1 VVVTKKW
8 GEILSGSKNI
18 LIKGARV
25 NNLKNITV
33 EIPRKQLVVITGV
46 SGSGKSS
53 LAFDTLYAEGQRRY
67 VESLSSYAR
76 QFLDRMEK
84 PDVDYIHGI
93 SPALA
98 IEQRKASGN
107 PRSTVGTI
115 TEIYDYLKLLFARA
129 GKTYSPISGELVTR
143 DRITDVVNYI
153 LQQPDGAKVYLA
165 ARVKVRSQGYKKE
178 LEVTL
183 QKGFSRM
190 WIDGRV
196 EDIEAML
203 EAKPPKKAEDFLLLI
218 DRLAMSH
225 DDEEGLAFRLSDSV
239 QTAYQEGFGACLVK
253 VDEGEW
259 KEFSE
264 RFERDGM
271 SFEVP
276 SVDLFSFNNPYG
288 ACKSC
293 EGFGRILGID
303 EDLVIP
309 NRSLSIYEGAVAPW
323 RGEQMQEYNN
333 EFIAEASKHN
343 FPIHRPWHALSEEDK
358 DKVRDGLGKAWGYT
372 KFFTYLGSQLHKIQN
387 RVMLSRY
394 RGYTRCPECK
404 GSRIRKDA
412 SYVKVGGQAIGNLLG
427 MEITELQRTVAGL
440 DLDARDRVVT
450 ARILNEIN
458 NRLDFLVRVGV
469 GYLTLNRQIHSLS
482 GGEMQRIKLSTSLGS
497 GLVGAMYILDEP
509 SIGLHPRDT
518 DRLISVMESLR
529 DKGNTVIVVEHDEA
543 VIRRAD
549 YLIDMG
555 PGAGELGGEV
565 VFAGTSD
572 DLLDSDS
579 LTALYLT
586 GRDEIALPRVRRK
599 KVNSIR
605 LYGAME
611 NNLKNV
617 DIEVPL
623 QAMTVVTGVSGSGK
637 STLITK
643 ILYPAVKRQIDAYG
657 EKPGHFDRL
666 EGDLQEI
673 GNVEMVDQSPIGRSA
688 RSNPVTYIKA
698 YDAIRDLY
706 ADQPAAKVA
715 DMKASHFSFNV
726 EGGRCETC
734 KGEGFVTIEMQFLPD
749 ITLKCEEC
757 NGRRFRKPVL
767 QVKYKGKNIDDVL
780 NMTINEATEFFVDE
794 PKIVNKLAIL
804 NRVGLGY
811 LRMGQSSSTLSGGEA
826 QRVKLAFFLSQG
838 REKKG
843 TLYIFDEPTTGLH
856 FEDIKKL
863 LIAMNELVER
873 GNTILVVEHNLEM
886 IKCAD
891 WLIDLGP
898 EGGDKGGNLVYQGPP
913 AGLLDVEESQTAP
926 FLRDKL
932 EGHAQPASGGNGAAK
947 AKVKAKGT
955 AKR

>member
-1 VVVTKKW
+1 M
-8 GEILSGSKNI
+8 SGIKNI

-33 EIPRKQLVVITGV
+33 EIPRKKLVVITGV

-84 PDVDYIHGI
+84 PDVDYIQGI

-107 PRSTVGTI
+107 PRSTVGTL
-115 TEIYDYLKLLFARA
+115 TEIYDFLKLLFARA
-129 GKTYSPISGELVTR
+129 GKTYSPISGDLVTR
-143 DRITDVVNYI
+143 DQVSDVVNYI
-153 LQQPDGAKVYLA
+153 LKQEEGAKIFLA
-165 ARVKVRSQGYKKE
+165 SRVKIRSQGYKKE

-190 WIDGRV
+190 WVDGRV
-196 EDIEAML
+196 EDIEGML
-203 EAKPPKKAEDFLLLI
+203 EGKLPKKAEDFLLLI
-218 DRLAMSH
+218 DRLVMSH
-225 DDEEGLAFRLSDSV
+225 DDDEGLAFRLSDSV
-239 QTAYQEGFGACLVK
+239 QTAYQEGFGSCLVK
-253 VDEGEW
+253 VDDGEW

-264 RFERDGM
+264 KFERDGIA
-271 SFEVP
+271 FEAP

-288 ACKSC
+288 ACKAC

-309 NRSLSIYEGAVAPW
+309 NRTLSIFESAVAPW
-323 RGEQMQEYNN
+323 RGEHMQEYLQ
-333 EFIAEASKHN
+333 EFLKEAAKHD
-343 FPIHRPWHALSEEDK
+343 FPIHRPWHALTEEQK
-358 DKVRDGLGKAWGYT
+358 DKVRDGLGKAWGYNQ
-372 KFFTYLGSQLHKIQN
+372 FFTFLGGQLHKIQN

-412 SYVKVGGQAIGNLLG
+412 SYVKVGGQSIGNLLG
-427 MEITELQRTVAGL
+427 MEITDLQ
-440 DLDARDRVVT
+440 VVIDNLQMDERERHIA
-450 ARILNEIN
+450 ARILHEIK
-458 NRLDFLVRVGV
+458 NRLEFLVRVGV

-518 DRLISVMESLR
+518 ERLISVVERLR

-543 VIRRAD
+543 MIRRAD

-572 DLLDSDS
+572 ELLQSDS
-579 LTALYLT
+579 LTSRYLT
-586 GRDEIALPRVRRK
+586 GREEIALPKVRRK
-599 KVNSIR
+599 KINSIR
-605 LYGAME
+605 LLGAME

-617 DIEVPL
+617 SIEVPL

-657 EKPGHFDRL
+657 EKPGHFDKL
-666 EGDLQEI
+666 EGDLDQI

-715 DMKASHFSFNV
+715 DMKAGHFSFNV

-757 NGRRFRKPVL
+757 HGRRFRKPVL
-767 QVKYKGKNIDDVL
+767 QVKYKGKNIDDIL
-780 NMTINEATEFFVDE
+780 NMTINEASEFFVDE
-794 PKIVNKLAIL
+794 PKIVNKLTIL

-838 REKKG
+838 KDKKG
-843 TLYIFDEPTTGLH
+843 TIYIFDEPTTGLH

-863 LIAMNELVER
+863 LFAMNELVER
-873 GNTILVVEHNLEM
+873 GNTVLVVEHNLEM

-898 EGGDKGGNLVYQGPP
+898 EGGDKGGQLVYQGPP
-913 AGLLDVEESQTAP
+913 LGILDCAESKTGP
-926 FLRDKL
+926 FLREKL
-932 EGHAQPASGGNGAAK
+932 IP
-947 AKVKAKGT
+947 AKV
-955 AKR
+955 

>member
-1 VVVTKKW
+1 
-8 GEILSGSKNI
+8 LSGIKNI

-33 EIPRKQLVVITGV
+33 EIPRKKLVVITGV

-84 PDVDYIHGI
+84 PDVDYIQGI

-107 PRSTVGTI
+107 PRSTVGTL
-115 TEIYDYLKLLFARA
+115 TEIYDFLKLLFARA
-129 GKTYSPISGELVTR
+129 GKTYSPISGDLVTR
-143 DRITDVVNYI
+143 DQVSDVVNYI
-153 LQQPDGAKVYLA
+153 LKQEEGAKIFLA
-165 ARVKVRSQGYKKE
+165 SRVKIRSQGYKKE

-190 WIDGRV
+190 WVDGRV
-196 EDIEAML
+196 EDIEGML
-203 EAKPPKKAEDFLLLI
+203 EGKLPKKAEDFLLLI
-218 DRLAMSH
+218 DRLVMSH
-225 DDEEGLAFRLSDSV
+225 DDDEGLAFRLSDSV
-239 QTAYQEGFGACLVK
+239 QTAYQEGFGSCLVK
-253 VDEGEW
+253 VDDGEW

-264 RFERDGM
+264 KFERDGIA
-271 SFEVP
+271 FEAP

-288 ACKSC
+288 ACKAC

-309 NRSLSIYEGAVAPW
+309 NRTLSIFESAVAPW
-323 RGEQMQEYNN
+323 RGEHMQEYLQ
-333 EFIAEASKHN
+333 EFLKEAAKHD
-343 FPIHRPWHALSEEDK
+343 FPIHRPWHALTEEQK
-358 DKVRDGLGKAWGYT
+358 DKVRDGLGKAWGYNQ
-372 KFFTYLGSQLHKIQN
+372 FFTFLGGQLHKIQN

-412 SYVKVGGQAIGNLLG
+412 SYVKVGGQSIGNLLG
-427 MEITELQRTVAGL
+427 MEITDLQ
-440 DLDARDRVVT
+440 VVIDNLQMDERERHIA
-450 ARILNEIN
+450 ARILHEIK
-458 NRLDFLVRVGV
+458 NRLEFLVRVGV

-518 DRLISVMESLR
+518 ERLISVVERLR

-543 VIRRAD
+543 MIRRAD

-572 DLLDSDS
+572 ELLQSDS
-579 LTALYLT
+579 LTSRYLT
-586 GRDEIALPRVRRK
+586 GREEIALPKVRRK
-599 KVNSIR
+599 KINSIR
-605 LYGAME
+605 LLGAME

-617 DIEVPL
+617 SIEVPL

-657 EKPGHFDRL
+657 EKPGHFDKL
-666 EGDLQEI
+666 EGDLDQI

-715 DMKASHFSFNV
+715 DMKAGHFSFNV

-757 NGRRFRKPVL
+757 HGRRFRKPVL
-767 QVKYKGKNIDDVL
+767 QVKYKGKNIDDIL
-780 NMTINEATEFFVDE
+780 NMTINEASEFFVDE
-794 PKIVNKLAIL
+794 PKIVNKLTIL

-838 REKKG
+838 KDKKG
-843 TLYIFDEPTTGLH
+843 TIYIFDEPTTGLH

-863 LIAMNELVER
+863 LFAMNELVER
-873 GNTILVVEHNLEM
+873 GNTVLVVEHNLEM

-898 EGGDKGGNLVYQGPP
+898 EGGDKGGQLVYQGPP
-913 AGLLDVEESQTAP
+913 LGILDCAESKTGP
-926 FLRDKL
+926 FLREKL
-932 EGHAQPASGGNGAAK
+932 IP
-947 AKVKAKGT
+947 AKV
-955 AKR
+955 

>member
-1 VVVTKKW
+1 M
-8 GEILSGSKNI
+8 SGIKNI

-84 PDVDYIHGI
+84 PDVDYIQGI

-107 PRSTVGTI
+107 PRSTVGTL
-115 TEIYDYLKLLFARA
+115 TEIYDFLKLLFARA
-129 GKTYSPISGELVTR
+129 GKTYSPISGDLVTR
-143 DRITDVVNYI
+143 DQVSDVVNYI
-153 LQQPDGAKVYLA
+153 LKQEEGAKVYLA
-165 ARVKVRSQGYKKE
+165 SKVKIRSQGYKKE

-190 WIDGRV
+190 WVDGRV
-196 EDIEAML
+196 EDIEGML
-203 EAKPPKKAEDFLLLI
+203 EGKLPKKAEDFLLLI
-218 DRLAMSH
+218 DRLAMTH
-225 DDEEGLAFRLSDSV
+225 DDDEALAFRLSDSV
-239 QTAYQEGFGACLVK
+239 QTAYQEGFGSCIVK
-253 VDEGEW
+253 VDDGEW

-264 RFERDGM
+264 KFERDGIA
-271 SFEVP
+271 FEAP

-288 ACKSC
+288 ACKAC

-309 NRSLSIYEGAVAPW
+309 NRTLSLFESAVAPW
-323 RGEQMQEYNN
+323 RGEHMQEYLQ
-333 EFIAEASKHN
+333 EFLKEAAKHD
-343 FPIHRPWHALSEEDK
+343 FPIHRPWHALTEEQK
-358 DKVRDGLGKAWGYT
+358 DKVRDGLGKAWGYNQ
-372 KFFTYLGSQLHKIQN
+372 FFTFLGSQLHKIQN

-412 SYVKVGGQAIGNLLG
+412 SYVKVGGQNIGALLG
-427 MEITELQRTVAGL
+427 MEITDLQVVIENLQL
-440 DLDARDRVVT
+440 DERERHIA
-450 ARILNEIN
+450 ARILNEIK
-458 NRLDFLVRVGV
+458 NRLEFLVRVGV

-518 DRLISVMESLR
+518 ERLISVVERLR

-543 VIRRAD
+543 MIRRAD

-572 DLLDSDS
+572 ELLKSDS
-579 LTALYLT
+579 LTSRYLT
-586 GRDEIALPRVRRK
+586 GREEIPLPKVRRK
-599 KVNSIR
+599 KINSIR
-605 LYGAME
+605 LLGAME

-617 DIEVPL
+617 SIEVPL

-657 EKPGHFDRL
+657 EKPGHFDKL
-666 EGDLQEI
+666 EGDLDQI

-715 DMKASHFSFNV
+715 DMKAGHFSFNV

-757 NGRRFRKPVL
+757 HGRRFRKPVL

-780 NMTINEATEFFVDE
+780 NMTINEASEFFVDE
-794 PKIVNKLAIL
+794 PKIVSKLSIL

-838 REKKG
+838 KDKKG
-843 TLYIFDEPTTGLH
+843 TMYIFDEPTTGLH

-863 LIAMNELVER
+863 LYAMNELVER
-873 GNTILVVEHNLEM
+873 GNTVLVVEHNLEM

-898 EGGDKGGNLVYQGPP
+898 EGGDKGGQLVYQGPP
-913 AGLLDVEESQTAP
+913 LGILDCAESKTGP
-926 FLRDKL
+926 FLREKL
-932 EGHAQPASGGNGAAK
+932 IP
-947 AKVKAKGT
+947 VKA
-955 AKR
+955 

>member
-1 VVVTKKW
+1 MPRDPRIVLRRHLGVVTNK
-8 GEILSGSKNI
+8 GAEILSGTKNI

-25 NNLKNITV
+25 NNLKNVTV
-33 EIPRKQLVVITGV
+33 EIPRRQLVVVTGV

-84 PDVDYIHGI
+84 PDVDYIQGI

-107 PRSTVGTI
+107 PRSTVGTL

-129 GKTYSPISGELVTR
+129 GRTYSPISGELVTR
-143 DRITDVVNYI
+143 DQVSDVVAYI
-153 LQQPDGAKVYLA
+153 LRQPDGAKVYIA
-165 ARVKVRSQGYKKE
+165 SRIKVRTQGYKKE

-183 QKGFSRM
+183 QKGFSRI
-190 WIDGRV
+190 WVDGRV
-196 EDIEAML
+196 EDIEGML
-203 EAKPPKKAEDFLLLI
+203 ETKLPKNATEFLLLI

-225 DDEEGLAFRLSDSV
+225 DDPDGMAFRLSDSV
-239 QTAYQEGFGACLVK
+239 QTAYQEGFGSCLVK
-253 VDEGEW
+253 VDDGDW

-271 SFEVP
+271 AFEVP
-276 SVDLFSFNNPYG
+276 SVDFFAFNNPYG
-288 ACKSC
+288 ACKAC

-309 NRSLSIYEGAVAPW
+309 NRALSVYEGAVAPW
-323 RGEQMQEYNN
+323 RGEHMQEYQQ
-333 EFIAEASKHN
+333 EFLKEAAKTD
-343 FPIHRPWHALSEEDK
+343 FPIHRPWHALTEEEK
-358 DKVRDGLGKAWGYT
+358 DQVRDGLGKAWGYNQ
-372 KFFTYLGSQLHKIQN
+372 FFTFLGGQLHKIQN

-412 SYVKVGGQAIGNLLG
+412 AYVKVDGRTIGELLSMEVTDLQKAID
-427 MEITELQRTVAGL
+427 GL
-440 DLDARDRVVT
+440 RLDERDSKIA
-450 ARILNEIN
+450 ARILNEIRT
-458 NRLDFLVRVGV
+458 RLDFIVKVGV
-469 GYLTLNRQIHSLS
+469 GYLTLNRQIHTLS

-518 DRLISVMESLR
+518 DRLIAVMESLR

-543 VIRRAD
+543 VIRKAD

-565 VFAGTSD
+565 VFAGTSEA
-572 DLLDSDS
+572 LLDSDS
-579 LTALYLT
+579 LTARYLT
-586 GRDEIALPRVRRK
+586 GRDAIALPKVRRK

-643 ILYPAVKRQIDAYG
+643 ILYPAVKRQIDAFG
-657 EKPGHFDRL
+657 EKPGHFNRL
-666 EGDLQEI
+666 EGDLDQI

-698 YDAIRDLY
+698 YDAIRDLF
-706 ADQPAAKVA
+706 AAQPAAQVA
-715 DMKASHFSFNV
+715 DMKPGHFSFNV

-734 KGEGFVTIEMQFLPD
+734 KGEGYVVIEMQFLPD
-749 ITLKCEEC
+749 ITLRCEEC
-757 NGRRFRKPVL
+757 NGKRFRKPVL

-780 NMTINEATEFFVDE
+780 NMTINEAEEFFKEE
-794 PKIVNKLAIL
+794 PKIASKLSIL
-804 NRVGLGY
+804 SRVGLGY

-863 LIAMNELVER
+863 LTAMNELVER
-873 GNTILVVEHNLEM
+873 GGTVLVVEHNLEM
-886 IKCAD
+886 IKTAD

-898 EGGDKGGNLVYQGPP
+898 EGGDRGGHLVYQGPP
-913 AGLLDVEESQTAP
+913 AGLLEVAESRTAP
-926 FLRDKL
+926 YLKDKL
-932 EGHAQPASGGNGAAK
+932 
-947 AKVKAKGT
+947 
-955 AKR
+955 

>member
-1 VVVTKKW
+1 
-8 GEILSGSKNI
+8 LSGIKNI

-33 EIPRKQLVVITGV
+33 EIPRKKLVVITGV

-76 QFLDRMEK
+76 QFLARMEK
-84 PDVDYIHGI
+84 PDVDYIQGI

-107 PRSTVGTI
+107 PRSTVGTL
-115 TEIYDYLKLLFARA
+115 TEVYDYLKLLFARA
-129 GKTYSPISGELVTR
+129 GKTYSPISGALVTR
-143 DRITDVVNYI
+143 DRVSDVVNYI
-153 LQQPDGAKVYLA
+153 MEQPDDHKVYVV
-165 ARVKVRSQGYKKE
+165 ARVPVRSQGYKKE
-178 LEVTL
+178 LEVAL
-183 QKGFSRM
+183 QKGFSRI

-196 EDIEAML
+196 EDIEGIL
-203 EAKPPKKAEDFLLLI
+203 EGKLPKKATDFLLLI
-218 DRLAMSH
+218 DRLSMQH
-225 DDEEGLAFRLSDSV
+225 DDKDALLFRLSDSV
-239 QTAYQEGFGACLVK
+239 LTAYQEGNGSCMVK
-253 VDEGEW
+253 VNDGDW

-264 RFERDGM
+264 RFERDGIT
-271 SFEVP
+271 FETP
-276 SVDLFSFNNPYG
+276 SVDLFSFNNPFG
-288 ACKSC
+288 ACKAC

-309 NRSLSIYEGAVAPW
+309 NRSLSIFESAVAPW
-323 RGEQMQEYNN
+323 RGEQMQEYNQA
-333 EFIAEASKHN
+333 FIAEASKHN
-343 FPIHRPWHALSEEDK
+343 FPIHRPWHALSEAEK
-358 DKVRDGLGKAWGYT
+358 DQVRDGLGKAWGYSQ
-372 KFFTYLGSQLHKIQN
+372 FFTYLGGQLHKIQN

-412 SYVKVGGQAIGNLLG
+412 GYVKVDGRAIGELLG
-427 MEITELQRTVAGL
+427 MELTELQKVMQGMQL
-440 DLDARDRVVT
+440 DDRAQQIAAR
-450 ARILNEIN
+450 LLHEIN
-458 NRLDFLVRVGV
+458 TRLDFLVHVGV
-469 GYLTLNRQIHSLS
+469 GYLSLNRQIHTLS

-529 DKGNTVIVVEHDEA
+529 DKGNTVIVVEHDES

-572 DLLDSDS
+572 ELLASDS
-579 LTALYLT
+579 LTSMYLT
-586 GRDEIALPRVRRK
+586 GRDEIALPKFRRK

-605 LYGAME
+605 LVGAME

-617 DIEVPL
+617 SIEVPL

-657 EKPGHFDRL
+657 EKPGHFERL
-666 EGDLQEI
+666 EGDISEI

-698 YDAIRDLY
+698 YDAIRELY
-706 ADQPAAKVA
+706 AEQPAAKVG
-715 DMKASHFSFNV
+715 DMKAGFFSFNV

-749 ITLKCEEC
+749 ITLKCDEC

-767 QVKYKGKNIDDVL
+767 LVKYKGKNIDDVL
-780 NMTINEATEFFVDE
+780 KMTIQEAGVFFGDH
-794 PKIVNKLAIL
+794 PKIASKLEIL

-838 REKKG
+838 KEKKG

-856 FEDIKKL
+856 FDDIKKL
-863 LIAMNELVER
+863 LYAMNELVER
-873 GNTILVVEHNLEM
+873 GNTVLVVEHNLEM

-898 EGGDKGGNLVYQGPP
+898 EGGDRGGNLVYQGPP
-913 AGLLDVEESQTAP
+913 EGIIGLEGSQTAP
-926 FLRDKL
+926 FLAEKL
-932 EGHAQPASGGNGAAK
+932 MAK
-947 AKVKAKGT
+947 SPLSPVGSTPKQEKS
-955 AKR
+955 

>member
-1 VVVTKKW
+1 
-8 GEILSGSKNI
+8 LSGIKNI
-18 LIKGARV
+18 FIKGARV

-33 EIPRKQLVVITGV
+33 EIPRKKLVVITGV

-84 PDVDYIHGI
+84 PDVDYIQGI

-107 PRSTVGTI
+107 PRSTVGTL
-115 TEIYDYLKLLFARA
+115 TEVYDYLKLLFARV
-129 GKTYSPISGELVTR
+129 GKTYSPVSGELVTR
-143 DRITDVVNYI
+143 DRVSDVVNYI
-153 LQQPDGAKVYLA
+153 VEQPEDTKVYLA
-165 ARVKVRSQGYKKE
+165 AKVKIRSDGYKKE
-178 LEVTL
+178 LEVAL
-183 QKGFSRM
+183 QKGFSR
-190 WIDGRV
+190 IYVDGRV
-196 EDIEAML
+196 EDIEGML
-203 EAKPPKKAEDFLLLI
+203 DTKLPKKATDFLLLI
-218 DRLAMSH
+218 DRLAVKH
-225 DDEEGLAFRLSDSV
+225 DDREALAFRLSDSV
-239 QTAYQEGFGACLVK
+239 QTAYQEGSGSCVVK
-253 VDEGEW
+253 VNEGEW

-264 RFERDGM
+264 RFERDGI

-276 SVDLFSFNNPYG
+276 TVDLFSFNNPYG
-288 ACKSC
+288 ACKAC

-309 NRSLSIYEGAVAPW
+309 NRSLSIFESAVAAW
-323 RGEQMQEYNN
+323 RGEQMQEYNQ
-333 EFIAEASKHN
+333 EFIKEATKHD
-343 FPIHRPWHALSEEDK
+343 FPIHRPWHALSEAQK
-358 DKVRDGLGKAWGYT
+358 DQVRDGIGKAWGYNQ
-372 KFFTYLGSQLHKIQN
+372 FFTYLGGQLHKIQN

-412 SYVKVGGQAIGNLLG
+412 SYVKVAGYNIGELLG
-427 MEITELQRTVAGL
+427 KELTELQAIMLGL
-440 DLDARDRVVT
+440 QLDERDLKIATR
-450 ARILNEIN
+450 LMSEIQ
-458 NRLDFLVRVGV
+458 NRLEFLVRVGV

-518 DRLISVMESLR
+518 DRLISVMERLR
-529 DKGNTVIVVEHDEA
+529 EKGNTVIVVEHDEA

-565 VFAGTSD
+565 VFAGTSAE
-572 DLLDSDS
+572 LLASDS
-579 LTALYLT
+579 LTSMYLT
-586 GRDEIALPRVRRK
+586 GRDEIPLPKFRRK

-605 LYGAME
+605 LIGAME

-617 DIEVPL
+617 SIEVPL

-657 EKPGHFDRL
+657 EKPGHFERL
-666 EGDLQEI
+666 EGDIDQI

-706 ADQPAAKVA
+706 ADQPAAKVG
-715 DMKASHFSFNV
+715 DMKAGHFSFNV

-749 ITLKCEEC
+749 ITLKCDEC
-757 NGRRFRKPVL
+757 QGRRFRKPVL
-767 QVKYKGKNIDDVL
+767 LVKYKGKNIDDVL
-780 NMTINEATEFFVDE
+780 NMTIHEAGEFFVDE
-794 PKIVNKLAIL
+794 PKIVSKLEIL

-838 REKKG
+838 KEKKG

-863 LIAMNELVER
+863 LFAMNELVER
-873 GNTILVVEHNLEM
+873 GNTVLVVEHNLEM

-898 EGGDKGGNLVYQGPP
+898 EGGDRGGNLLYQGAPEGIVGV
-913 AGLLDVEESQTAP
+913 AESHTAP
-926 FLRDKL
+926 FLVEKL
-932 EGHAQPASGGNGAAK
+932 FPKKEEASSTSVPKTSKAVKGAA
-947 AKVKAKGT
+947 AKG
-955 AKR
+955 K

>member
-1 VVVTKKW
+1 M
-8 GEILSGSKNI
+8 SGIKNI
-18 LIKGARV
+18 FIKGARV

-84 PDVDYIHGI
+84 PDVDYIQGI

-107 PRSTVGTI
+107 PRSTVGTL
-115 TEIYDYLKLLFARA
+115 TEVYDYLKLLFARV
-129 GKTYSPISGELVTR
+129 GKTYSPKSGELVTR
-143 DRITDVVNYI
+143 DRISDVVNYI
-153 LQQPDGAKVYLA
+153 MEQPDDAKVYLA
-165 ARVKVRSQGYKKE
+165 ARVAVRSQGFKKE

-183 QKGFSRM
+183 QKGFSRI
-190 WIDGRV
+190 WVDGRV
-196 EDIEAML
+196 EDIEGML
-203 EAKPPKKAEDFLLLI
+203 EGKLPKKADNFLLLI
-218 DRLAMSH
+218 DRLVMQH
-225 DDEEGLAFRLSDSV
+225 GDDEALAFRLSDSV
-239 QTAYQEGFGACLVK
+239 QTAYQEGHGSCLVK
-253 VDEGEW
+253 VGEGEW

-271 SFEVP
+271 QFEVP

-288 ACKSC
+288 ACKAC
-293 EGFGRILGID
+293 EGYGRILGID

-309 NRSLSIYEGAVAPW
+309 NRSLSIFEGAVAAW
-323 RGEQMQEYNN
+323 RGEQMQEYNQA
-333 EFIAEASKHN
+333 FIAEASKHD
-343 FPIHRPWHALSEEDK
+343 FPIHRPWHALSEADK
-358 DKVRDGLGKAWGYT
+358 DKVRTGLGTAWGYQQ
-372 KFFTYLGSQLHKIQN
+372 FFTYLGGQLHKIQN

-412 SYVKVGGQAIGNLLG
+412 SYVKVDGLVIGDLLG
-427 MEITELQRTVAGL
+427 MEITDLQRAIQGL
-440 DLDARDRVVT
+440 QLDDRDRAIA
-450 ARILNEIN
+450 ARLLHEIGS
-458 NRLDFLVRVGV
+458 RLDFLVLVGV
-469 GYLTLNRQIHSLS
+469 GYLSLNRQIHTLS

-518 DRLISVMESLR
+518 DRLISVMKSLR

-543 VIRRAD
+543 VIRNAD

-565 VFAGTSD
+565 VFAGTSAE
-572 DLLDSDS
+572 LLASDS
-579 LTALYLT
+579 LTSMYLT
-586 GRDEIALPRVRRK
+586 GRDEIALPKVRRK

-605 LYGAME
+605 LIGAME

-617 DIEVPL
+617 SIEVPL

-643 ILYPAVKRQIDAYG
+643 ILYPAIKRQIDAYG

-666 EGDLQEI
+666 EGDISEI

-706 ADQPAAKVA
+706 ADQPAAKVS
-715 DMKASHFSFNV
+715 DMKAGHFSFNV

-757 NGRRFRKPVL
+757 HGRRFRKPVL

-780 NMTINEATEFFVDE
+780 NMTIHEASEFFADE
-794 PKIVNKLAIL
+794 HKIVSKLEIL

-838 REKKG
+838 KEKKG

-856 FEDIKKL
+856 FDDIKKL
-863 LIAMNELVER
+863 LFAMNELVER
-873 GNTILVVEHNLEM
+873 GNTVLVVEHNLEM

-913 AGLLDVEESQTAP
+913 EGIVGIAESYTAP
-926 FLRDKL
+926 YVAEKL
-932 EGHAQPASGGNGAAK
+932 LQNT
-947 AKVKAKGT
+947 VGT
-955 AKR
+955 AAQRSKR

>member
-1 VVVTKKW
+1 
-8 GEILSGSKNI
+8 LSGIKNI

-84 PDVDYIHGI
+84 PDVDYIQGI

-107 PRSTVGTI
+107 PRSTVGTL
-115 TEIYDYLKLLFARA
+115 TEIYDFLKLLFARA
-129 GKTYSPISGELVTR
+129 GKTYSPISGDLVTR
-143 DRITDVVNYI
+143 DQVSDVVNYI
-153 LQQPDGAKVYLA
+153 LKQEEGAKVYLA
-165 ARVKVRSQGYKKE
+165 SKVKIRSQGYKKE

-190 WIDGRV
+190 WVDGRV
-196 EDIEAML
+196 EDIEGML
-203 EAKPPKKAEDFLLLI
+203 EGKLPKKAEDFLLLI
-218 DRLAMSH
+218 DRLAMTH
-225 DDEEGLAFRLSDSV
+225 DDDEALAFRLSDSV
-239 QTAYQEGFGACLVK
+239 QTAYQEGFGSCLVK
-253 VDEGEW
+253 VDDGEW

-264 RFERDGM
+264 KFERDGIA
-271 SFEVP
+271 FEAP

-288 ACKSC
+288 ACKAC

-309 NRSLSIYEGAVAPW
+309 NRTLSLFESAVAPW
-323 RGEQMQEYNN
+323 RGEHMQEYLQ
-333 EFIAEASKHN
+333 EFLKEAAKHD
-343 FPIHRPWHALSEEDK
+343 FPIHRPWHALTEEQK
-358 DKVRDGLGKAWGYT
+358 DKVRDGLGKAWGYNQ
-372 KFFTYLGSQLHKIQN
+372 FFTFLGGQLHKIQN

-412 SYVKVGGQAIGNLLG
+412 SYVKVGGQNIGALLG
-427 MEITELQRTVAGL
+427 MEITDLQVVIENLQL
-440 DLDARDRVVT
+440 DDRERHIA
-450 ARILNEIN
+450 ARILNEIK
-458 NRLDFLVRVGV
+458 NRLEFLVRVGV

-518 DRLISVMESLR
+518 ERLISVVERLR

-543 VIRRAD
+543 MIRRAD

-572 DLLDSDS
+572 ELLKSDS
-579 LTALYLT
+579 LTSRYLT
-586 GRDEIALPRVRRK
+586 GRDEIPLPKVRRK
-599 KVNSIR
+599 KINSIR
-605 LYGAME
+605 LLGAME

-617 DIEVPL
+617 SIEVPL

-657 EKPGHFDRL
+657 EKPGHFDKL
-666 EGDLQEI
+666 EGDLDQI

-715 DMKASHFSFNV
+715 DMKAGHFSFNV

-757 NGRRFRKPVL
+757 HGRRFRKPVL

-780 NMTINEATEFFVDE
+780 NMTINEASEFFVDE
-794 PKIVNKLAIL
+794 PKIVSKLAIL

-838 REKKG
+838 KDKKG
-843 TLYIFDEPTTGLH
+843 TMYIFDEPTTGLH

-863 LIAMNELVER
+863 LYAMNELVER
-873 GNTILVVEHNLEM
+873 GNTVLVVEHNLEM

-898 EGGDKGGNLVYQGPP
+898 EGGDKGGQLVYQGPP
-913 AGLLDVEESQTAP
+913 LGILDCAESKTGP

-932 EGHAQPASGGNGAAK
+932 IP
-947 AKVKAKGT
+947 VKP
-955 AKR
+955 

>member
-1 VVVTKKW
+1 M
-8 GEILSGSKNI
+8 SGIKNI

-33 EIPRKQLVVITGV
+33 EIPRKKLVVITGV

-84 PDVDYIHGI
+84 PDVDYIQGI

-107 PRSTVGTI
+107 PRSTVGTL
-115 TEIYDYLKLLFARA
+115 TEIYDFLKLLFARA
-129 GKTYSPISGELVTR
+129 GKTYSPISGDLVTR
-143 DRITDVVNYI
+143 DQVSDVVNYI
-153 LQQPDGAKVYLA
+153 LKQEEGAKIYLA
-165 ARVKVRSQGYKKE
+165 SRVKIRSQGYKKE

-190 WIDGRV
+190 WVDGRV
-196 EDIEAML
+196 EDIEGML
-203 EAKPPKKAEDFLLLI
+203 EGKLPKKAEDFLLLI
-218 DRLAMSH
+218 DRLVMSH
-225 DDEEGLAFRLSDSV
+225 DDDEGLAFRLSDSV
-239 QTAYQEGFGACLVK
+239 QTAYQEGFGSCLVK
-253 VDEGEW
+253 VDDGEW

-264 RFERDGM
+264 KFERDGIA
-271 SFEVP
+271 FEVP

-288 ACKSC
+288 ACKAC

-309 NRSLSIYEGAVAPW
+309 NRTLSLFESAVAPW
-323 RGEQMQEYNN
+323 RGEHMQEYLQ
-333 EFIAEASKHN
+333 EFLKEAAKHD
-343 FPIHRPWHALSEEDK
+343 FPIHRPWHALTEEQK
-358 DKVRDGLGKAWGYT
+358 DKVRDGLGKAWGYNQ
-372 KFFTYLGSQLHKIQN
+372 FFTFLGGQLHKIQN

-412 SYVKVGGQAIGNLLG
+412 SYVKVGGQNIGALLG
-427 MEITELQRTVAGL
+427 MEITDLQ
-440 DLDARDRVVT
+440 VVIDNLQMDERERHIA
-450 ARILNEIN
+450 ARILHEIK
-458 NRLDFLVRVGV
+458 NRLEFLVRVGV

-518 DRLISVMESLR
+518 ERLISVVERLR

-543 VIRRAD
+543 MIRRAD

-572 DLLDSDS
+572 ELLQSDS
-579 LTALYLT
+579 LTSRYLT
-586 GRDEIALPRVRRK
+586 GREEIALPKVRRK
-599 KVNSIR
+599 KINSIR
-605 LYGAME
+605 LLGAME

-617 DIEVPL
+617 SIEVPL

-657 EKPGHFDRL
+657 EKPGHFDKL
-666 EGDLQEI
+666 EGDLDQI

-715 DMKASHFSFNV
+715 DMKAGHFSFNV

-749 ITLKCEEC
+749 ITLKCDEC
-757 NGRRFRKPVL
+757 HGRRFRKPVL

-780 NMTINEATEFFVDE
+780 NMTINEASEFFVDE
-794 PKIVNKLAIL
+794 PKIVSKLMIL

-838 REKKG
+838 KDKKG
-843 TLYIFDEPTTGLH
+843 TMYIFDEPTTGLH

-863 LIAMNELVER
+863 LFAMNELVER
-873 GNTILVVEHNLEM
+873 GNTVLVVEHNLEM

-898 EGGDKGGNLVYQGPP
+898 EGGDKGGQLVYQGPP
-913 AGLLDVEESQTAP
+913 LGILDCAESKTGP
-926 FLRDKL
+926 FLREKL
-932 EGHAQPASGGNGAAK
+932 IP
-947 AKVKAKGT
+947 AKV
-955 AKR
+955 

>member
-1 VVVTKKW
+1 M
-8 GEILSGSKNI
+8 SGIKNI
-18 LIKGARV
+18 FIKGARV

-33 EIPRKQLVVITGV
+33 SIPRKQLVVITGV

-84 PDVDYIHGI
+84 PDVDYIQGI

-107 PRSTVGTI
+107 PRSTVGTL
-115 TEIYDYLKLLFARA
+115 TEVYDYLKLLFARV
-129 GKTYSPISGELVTR
+129 GKTYSPISGDLVTR
-143 DRITDVVNYI
+143 DRVSDVVNYI
-153 LQQPDGAKVYLA
+153 VQQPVDTKVYLTSK
-165 ARVKVRSQGYKKE
+165 VKIRSQGFKKE
-178 LEVTL
+178 LEVSL
-183 QKGFSRM
+183 QKGFSRI
-190 WIDGRV
+190 WVDDRV
-196 EDIEAML
+196 EDIEGML
-203 EAKPPKKAEDFLLLI
+203 ETKLSKKAVDYLLLI
-218 DRLAMSH
+218 DRLVIAH
-225 DDEEGLAFRLSDSV
+225 DDDEALAFRLSDSV
-239 QTAYQEGFGACLVK
+239 QTAYQEGNGSCLIK
-253 VDEGEW
+253 VNDGPW

-271 SFEVP
+271 QFEAP

-288 ACKSC
+288 ACKTC

-309 NRSLSIYEGAVAPW
+309 NRSLSVFEAAVAPW
-323 RGEQMQEYNN
+323 RGEQMQEYNKA
-333 EFIAEASKHN
+333 FIAEATKHD
-343 FPIHRPWHALSEEDK
+343 FPIHRPWHALTETQK
-358 DKVRDGLGKAWGYT
+358 DQLRDGIGKAWGYNQ
-372 KFFTYLGSQLHKIQN
+372 FFKDLGEQLHKIQN

-394 RGYTRCPECK
+394 RGYTRCPDCK

-412 SYVKVGGQAIGNLLG
+412 SYVKVAGLMIGELLG
-427 MEITELQRTVAGL
+427 LEITDLQKTMQSLVL
-440 DLDARDRVVT
+440 DERDQHIAARL
-450 ARILNEIN
+450 LNEIN
-458 NRLDFLVRVGV
+458 TRLDFLVKVGV
-469 GYLTLNRQIHSLS
+469 GYLSLNRQIHTLS
-482 GGEMQRIKLSTSLGS
+482 GGEMQRIKLSSSLGS

-518 DRLISVMESLR
+518 ERLISVMESLR

-565 VFAGTSD
+565 VFAGTSEA
-572 DLLDSDS
+572 LLDSNS

-586 GRDEIALPRVRRK
+586 GRDEIPLPKFRRK

-617 DIEVPL
+617 SIEVPL
-623 QAMTVVTGVSGSGK
+623 QAMTMVTGVSGSGK

-643 ILYPAVKRQIDAYG
+643 ILYPAIKRQIDAYG
-657 EKPGHFDRL
+657 EKPGHYERL
-666 EGDLQEI
+666 EGEISEI

-706 ADQPAAKVA
+706 ADQPAAKA
-715 DMKASHFSFNV
+715 GDMKAGFFSFNV

-757 NGRRFRKPVL
+757 HGRRFRKPVL

-780 NMTINEATEFFVDE
+780 NMTIHEAMGFFVSE
-794 PKIVNKLAIL
+794 SKIASKLEIL

-838 REKKG
+838 KEKKG

-856 FEDIKKL
+856 FDDIKKL
-863 LIAMNELVER
+863 LYAMNELVER
-873 GNTILVVEHNLEM
+873 GNTVLVVEHNLEM

-891 WLIDLGP
+891 WIIDLGP
-898 EGGDKGGNLVYQGPP
+898 EGGDRGGNLVYQGPP
-913 AGLLDVEESQTAP
+913 EGLLAIKESQTAP
-926 FLRDKL
+926 FLVDKL
-932 EGHAQPASGGNGAAK
+932 QQKEAK
-947 AKVKAKGT
+947 H
-955 AKR
+955 

>member
-1 VVVTKKW
+1 MVR
-8 GEILSGSKNI
+8 ILSGIKNI

-84 PDVDYIHGI
+84 PDVDYIQGI

-107 PRSTVGTI
+107 PRSTVGTL
-115 TEIYDYLKLLFARA
+115 TEIYDFLKLLFARA
-129 GKTYSPISGELVTR
+129 GKTYSPISGDLVTR
-143 DRITDVVNYI
+143 DQVSDVVNYI
-153 LQQPDGAKVYLA
+153 LKQEEGTKVYLA
-165 ARVKVRSQGYKKE
+165 SKVKIRSQGYKKE

-190 WIDGRV
+190 WVDGRV
-196 EDIEAML
+196 EDIEGML
-203 EAKPPKKAEDFLLLI
+203 EGKLPKKAEDFLLLI
-218 DRLAMSH
+218 DRLAMTH
-225 DDEEGLAFRLSDSV
+225 DDDEALAFRLSDSV
-239 QTAYQEGFGACLVK
+239 QTAYQEGFGSCLVK
-253 VDEGEW
+253 VDDGEW

-264 RFERDGM
+264 KFERDGIA
-271 SFEVP
+271 FEAP

-288 ACKSC
+288 ACKAC

-309 NRSLSIYEGAVAPW
+309 NRTLSLFESAVAPW
-323 RGEQMQEYNN
+323 RGEHMQEYLQ
-333 EFIAEASKHN
+333 EFLKEAAKHD
-343 FPIHRPWHALSEEDK
+343 FPIHRPWHALTEEQK
-358 DKVRDGLGKAWGYT
+358 DKVRDGLGKAWGYNQ
-372 KFFTYLGSQLHKIQN
+372 FFTFLGSQLHKIQN

-412 SYVKVGGQAIGNLLG
+412 SYVKVGGQNIGALLG
-427 MEITELQRTVAGL
+427 MEITDLQVVIENLQL
-440 DLDARDRVVT
+440 DERERHIA
-450 ARILNEIN
+450 ARILNEIK
-458 NRLDFLVRVGV
+458 NRLEFLVRVGV

-518 DRLISVMESLR
+518 ERLISVVERLR

-543 VIRRAD
+543 MIRRAD

-572 DLLDSDS
+572 ELLKSDS
-579 LTALYLT
+579 LTSRYLT
-586 GRDEIALPRVRRK
+586 GREEIPLPKVRRK
-599 KVNSIR
+599 KINSIR
-605 LYGAME
+605 LLGAME

-617 DIEVPL
+617 SIEVPL

-657 EKPGHFDRL
+657 EKPGHFDKL
-666 EGDLQEI
+666 EGDLDQI

-715 DMKASHFSFNV
+715 DMKAGHFSFNV

-757 NGRRFRKPVL
+757 HGRRFRKPVL

-780 NMTINEATEFFVDE
+780 NMTINEASEFFVDE
-794 PKIVNKLAIL
+794 PKIVSKLSIL

-838 REKKG
+838 KDKKG
-843 TLYIFDEPTTGLH
+843 TMYIFDEPTTGLH

-863 LIAMNELVER
+863 LYAMNELVER
-873 GNTILVVEHNLEM
+873 GNTVLVVEHNLEM

-898 EGGDKGGNLVYQGPP
+898 EGGDKGGQLVYQGPP
-913 AGLLDVEESQTAP
+913 LGILDCAESKTGP

-932 EGHAQPASGGNGAAK
+932 IP
-947 AKVKAKGT
+947 VKA
-955 AKR
+955 

>member
-1 VVVTKKW
+1 M
-8 GEILSGSKNI
+8 SGIKNI

-84 PDVDYIHGI
+84 PDVDYIQGI

-107 PRSTVGTI
+107 PRSTVGTL
-115 TEIYDYLKLLFARA
+115 TEIYDFLKLLFARA
-129 GKTYSPISGELVTR
+129 GKTYSPISGDLVTR
-143 DRITDVVNYI
+143 DQVSDVVNYI
-153 LQQPDGAKVYLA
+153 LKQEEGAKVYLA
-165 ARVKVRSQGYKKE
+165 SKVKIRSQGYKKE

-190 WIDGRV
+190 WVDGRV
-196 EDIEAML
+196 EDIEGML
-203 EAKPPKKAEDFLLLI
+203 EGKLPKKAEDFLLLI
-218 DRLAMSH
+218 DRLAMTH
-225 DDEEGLAFRLSDSV
+225 DDDEALAFRLSDSV
-239 QTAYQEGFGACLVK
+239 QTAYQEGFGSCLVK
-253 VDEGEW
+253 VDDGEW

-264 RFERDGM
+264 KFERDGIA
-271 SFEVP
+271 FEAP

-288 ACKSC
+288 ACKAC

-309 NRSLSIYEGAVAPW
+309 NRTLSLFESAVAPW
-323 RGEQMQEYNN
+323 RGEHMQEYLQ
-333 EFIAEASKHN
+333 EFLKEAAKHD
-343 FPIHRPWHALSEEDK
+343 FPIHRPWHALTEEQK
-358 DKVRDGLGKAWGYT
+358 DKVRDGLGKAWGYNQ
-372 KFFTYLGSQLHKIQN
+372 FFTFLGGQLHKIQN

-412 SYVKVGGQAIGNLLG
+412 SYVKVGGQNIGALLG
-427 MEITELQRTVAGL
+427 MEITDLQVVIENLQL
-440 DLDARDRVVT
+440 DDRERHIA
-450 ARILNEIN
+450 ARILNEIK
-458 NRLDFLVRVGV
+458 NRLEFLVRVGV

-518 DRLISVMESLR
+518 ERLISVVERLR

-543 VIRRAD
+543 MIRRAD

-572 DLLDSDS
+572 ELLKSDS
-579 LTALYLT
+579 LTSRYLT
-586 GRDEIALPRVRRK
+586 GRDEIPLPKVRRK
-599 KVNSIR
+599 KINSIR
-605 LYGAME
+605 LLGAME

-617 DIEVPL
+617 SIEVPL

-657 EKPGHFDRL
+657 EKPGHFDKL
-666 EGDLQEI
+666 EGDLDQI

-715 DMKASHFSFNV
+715 DMKAGHFSFNV

-757 NGRRFRKPVL
+757 HGRRFRKPVL

-780 NMTINEATEFFVDE
+780 NMTINEASEFFVDE
-794 PKIVNKLAIL
+794 PKIVSKLAIL

-838 REKKG
+838 KDKKG
-843 TLYIFDEPTTGLH
+843 TMYIFDEPTTGLH

-863 LIAMNELVER
+863 LYAMNELVER
-873 GNTILVVEHNLEM
+873 GNTVLVVEHNLEM

-898 EGGDKGGNLVYQGPP
+898 EGGDKGGQLVYQGPP
-913 AGLLDVEESQTAP
+913 LGILDCAESKTGP

-932 EGHAQPASGGNGAAK
+932 IP
-947 AKVKAKGT
+947 VKP
-955 AKR
+955 